1 MISRNCLS
9 LIEHQGANMNA
20 SKRILH
26 RGRSAFTLVELLVVI
41 TIIGILIALL
51 LPAVQIAREAARK
64 MQCANNFK
72 QVGVALH
79 THHAAKGSFPVGAYD
94 MHRVT
99 PSTIKIWSWSS
110 YILPYMDQQAVYDTF
125 DFNQA
130 DYWTGESNQRATGT
144 LISSYMCP
152 SDPQYGE
159 RVWVSGST
167 PLPQAG
173 MSDMCGVMDSTYAYE
188 TGFWP
193 RLFPEVDSI
202 MGAVGTCKID
212 DIKDGT
218 SSTLAVGEVT
228 GKGQGTK
235 IGAFWTADNL
245 LSTKD
250 GINGPF
256 TVPGGEYPP
265 NIAGIYQTGFASYH
279 PGGCNFVLAD
289 GSVAFL
295 SQEIAQNILAALTTR
310 DGPSPS
316 NVSKYS
322 VLSTEPLI
330 SGPP

>member
-1 MISRNCLS
+1 
-9 LIEHQGANMNA
+9 MNA
-20 SKRILH
+20 RIKPLSH
-26 RGRSAFTLVELLVVI
+26 PTFGFTLVELLVVI

-51 LPAVQIAREAARK
+51 LPAVQTAREAARK
-64 MQCANNFK
+64 IQCANNFK

-79 THHAAKGSFPVGAYD
+79 NHHTAKGAFPVGAYD

-99 PSTIKIWSWSS
+99 PSAIKIWSWST

-125 DFNQA
+125 DFNQP
-130 DYWTGESNQRATGT
+130 DYWTGDMNQRATGT
-144 LISSYMCP
+144 LIASYMCA
-152 SDPQYGE
+152 SDPQSGE
-159 RVWVSGST
+159 RVWISGST
-167 PLPQAG
+167 PSPQAG

-218 SSTLAVGEVT
+218 SCTLAVGEVT
-228 GKGQGTK
+228 GQGQGTLV
-235 IGAFWTADNL
+235 GDFWTADNL

-256 TVPGGEYPP
+256 TVPGGEYPTG
-265 NIAGIYQTGFASYH
+265 GIGGLYLTGFASYH

-295 SQEIAQNILAALTTR
+295 SQDIAQNILAALTTR
-310 DGPSPS
+310 DGPSAS
-316 NVSKYS
+316 NVSKYGVS
-322 VLSTEPLI
+322 SSEPI
-330 SGPP
+330 ITGPP